1 MCEWVTNIGLVLK
14 NRINVIVLQG
24 HVNIETSDS
33 QVLHFGKLFSV
44 SGEGAKAG
52 LRVKNLWK

>member
-1 MCEWVTNIGLVLK
+1 MWESVTNIRLGL
-14 NRINVIVLQG
+14 NIRINVIVLQG

-44 SGEGAKAG
+44 SGEGA
-52 LRVKNLWK
+52 N